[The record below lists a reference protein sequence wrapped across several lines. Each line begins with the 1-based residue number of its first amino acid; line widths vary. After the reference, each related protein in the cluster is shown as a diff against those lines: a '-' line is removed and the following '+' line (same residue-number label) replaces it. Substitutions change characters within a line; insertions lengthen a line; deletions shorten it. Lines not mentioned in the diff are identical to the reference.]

1 MAQFGHPE
9 LGGTGQW
16 MRGGM
21 TMVGDMF
28 NASLQARVA
37 ALCEDMARLYLD
49 HPDWQEVEA
58 RSGAGSQWWPAGLG
72 APASSGN
79 QNGFDYA
86 YFPASRRLAIRR
98 GGGVELYDTGHH
110 LICGVSQQQGGM
122 DFLSFASQS
131 GPVSLDE
138 LRRVDAAPP
147 DVDAARPSTTT
158 TTTTTTPTPTSMIS
172 ATHAPTPAPDL
183 LATIEKLASLHAQ
196 GVLTDAEFHAKKT
209 ELLGRL

>member
-1 MAQFGHPE
+1 
-9 LGGTGQW
+9 
-16 MRGGM
+16 
-21 TMVGDMF
+21 
-28 NASLQARVA
+28 
-37 ALCEDMARLYLD
+37 
-49 HPDWQEVEA
+49 
-58 RSGAGSQWWPAGLG
+58 
-72 APASSGN
+72 
-79 QNGFDYA
+79 
-86 YFPASRRLAIRR
+86 
-98 GGGVELYDTGHH
+98 
-110 LICGVSQQQGGM
+110 M

-147 DVDAARPSTTT
+147 DVDAARPST

>member
-58 RSGAGSQWWPAGLG
+58 RSGSPERNARGSHVAK
-72 APASSGN
+72 
-79 QNGFDYA
+79 
-86 YFPASRRLAIRR
+86 
-98 GGGVELYDTGHH
+98 
-110 LICGVSQQQGGM
+110 
-122 DFLSFASQS
+122 
-131 GPVSLDE
+131 
-138 LRRVDAAPP
+138 
-147 DVDAARPSTTT
+147 AARAGGCQPSRC
-158 TTTTTTPTPTSMIS
+158 
-172 ATHAPTPAPDL
+172 
-183 LATIEKLASLHAQ
+183 LACH
-196 GVLTDAEFHAKKT
+196 
-209 ELLGRL
+209 